1 MSCIKGLAVRHKRE
15 IALGAAILVIVSL
28 AYLFGWTNIFT
39 VQKISVAGSPNA
51 QITKQVL
58 QIADIK
64 KGEKLARIEPR
75 AISANLSLA
84 GIDWIESV
92 QISRNWI
99 SRAVT
104 INLSARDAIAI
115 SGEKYVDAKGV
126 LFTSPV
132 QISKK
137 LAEISA
143 KDQSA
148 RSAAVDF
155 YLSLPVEM
163 QAKTSRILA
172 TSAKNFQLTL
182 DEKLR
187 INWGDG
193 ANNSLKIKIYRALI
207 ALPENK
213 KIREMDVSDPSKPT
227 VK

>member
-1 MSCIKGLAVRHKRE
+1 MRRKRE
-15 IALGAAILVIVSL
+15 IAIGAAILVIATL
-28 AYLFGWTNIFT
+28 AFLFGWTNILT
-39 VQKISVAGSPNA
+39 VKKISVSGSPNT

-58 QIADIK
+58 QIADIQ

-75 AISANLSLA
+75 AIATNLSLA

-99 SRAVT
+99 SRALT
-104 INLSARDAIAI
+104 INLAARNAIAI
-115 SGEKYVDAKGV
+115 SGGKYVDAKGV
-126 LFTSPV
+126 LFTSP
-132 QISKK
+132 IEITKK

-143 KDQSA
+143 GNQSA

-155 YLSLPVEM
+155 YLSLPTEI
-163 QAKTSRILA
+163 QAKTSRINA
-172 TSAKNFQLTL
+172 TSAKNFQLIL

-187 INWGDG
+187 INWGDA
-193 ANNSLKIKIYRALI
+193 ANNSLKIKIYKALV

-213 KIREMDVSDPSKPT
+213 KIKEMDVSDPSKPT